1 MYCLPSTIVKFV
13 TEKKKCVRNLTYF
26 LDLKRNVDRRKK
38 FEKNIYMTQIF
49 KLFNHMPTTLHSQS
63 FNNCKI
69 CYEKKKF
76 VRNLTCFLDLRRNKD
91 RGKNYV
97 KKKNY
102 MTQRFKL
109 QQILIL
115 HRQKNKIK

>member
-1 MYCLPSTIVKFV
+1 
-13 TEKKKCVRNLTYF
+13 
-26 LDLKRNVDRRKK
+26 
-38 FEKNIYMTQIF
+38 
-49 KLFNHMPTTLHSQS
+49 MPTTLHSQS

-69 CYEKKKF
+69 FYEKKKF
-76 VRNLTCFLDLRRNKD
+76 VRNLICFLDLRRNED

-115 HRQKNKIK
+115 HRQKSKIK

>member
-1 MYCLPSTIVKFV
+1 
-13 TEKKKCVRNLTYF
+13 
-26 LDLKRNVDRRKK
+26 
-38 FEKNIYMTQIF
+38 
-49 KLFNHMPTTLHSQS
+49 MPTTLHSQS

-69 CYEKKKF
+69 FYGKKKKKF
-76 VRNLTCFLDLRRNKD
+76 VRNLTCFLDLRRNED

>member
-69 CYEKKKF
+69 FYGKKKKS
-76 VRNLTCFLDLRRNKD
+76 LL
-91 RGKNYV
+91 G
-97 KKKNY
+97 
-102 MTQRFKL
+102 
-109 QQILIL
+109 I
-115 HRQKNKIK
+115 